1 MSGFLDFL
9 LPAAAVAGTALTA
22 GAAAPAA
29 AGALAAGEAAS
40 AAIPTA
46 LATDAALAGSS
57 AALAPAAATAAE
69 AAPMAAAA
77 TAPTVDAT
85 TAAMTANQGLTGV
98 GSAQGTAGVPQG
110 FAQML
115 SPTAPP
121 AQTGALTPGLQVQGL
136 NSVAVPELGTA
147 APGATPNLAP
157 SIQSMTPP
165 AAVGAKPQSL
175 TPQQLNSINQL
186 MNNDGQKPPPQPGA
200 PAAPQGRALPSV
212 QMVGAPQYAT
222 APRGG
227 LASILSPRR

>member
-46 LATDAALAGSS
+46 LATDAALAGGG

-69 AAPMAAAA
+69 VAPVVA
-77 TAPTVDAT
+77 APTVDAT

-147 APGATPNLAP
+147 APWATPNLAP

>member
-40 AAIPTA
+40 AALPTA
-46 LATDAALAGSS
+46 LAADAALAGSG
-57 AALAPAAATAAE
+57 AALAPVAATAAE

-77 TAPTVDAT
+77 AAPTMDAT
-85 TAAMTANQGLTGV
+85 TAAMTANQGLTGAGGV
-98 GSAQGTAGVPQG
+98 QGTAGVPQG

-115 SPTAPP
+115 APAP

-136 NSVAVPELGTA
+136 NSVAVPELGPA
-147 APGATPNLAP
+147 VPGATPELAP

-165 AAVGAKPQSL
+165 ATLKAKPQSL
-175 TPQQLNSINQL
+175 TPQQLNSINSL
-186 MNNDGQKPPPQPGA
+186 MNNEGQKPPPQPGA
-200 PAAPQGRALPSV
+200 PAAPQGRALPSI
-212 QMVGAPQYAT
+212 QMVGAPQYST

>member
-29 AGALAAGEAAS
+29 AGALAATEAAS

-46 LATDAALAGSS
+46 LAADAALAGSG
-57 AALAPAAATAAE
+57 AALAPVAATAAE
-69 AAPMAAAA
+69 AAPVAAAA
-77 TAPTVDAT
+77 AAPTVDAT

-98 GSAQGTAGVPQG
+98 GSAQGAAGVPPG

-115 SPTAPP
+115 APTPAPS
-121 AQTGALTPGLQVQGL
+121 GALTPGLQVQGL
-136 NSVAVPELGTA
+136 NSVAIPETGGVA
-147 APGATPNLAP
+147 PNLAP
-157 SIQSMTPP
+157 SVPSMTPP
-165 AAVGAKPQSL
+165 ATVAKPAQSL
-175 TPQQLNSINQL
+175 TPQQLNSINSL

-200 PAAPQGRALPSV
+200 PAAPQGRALPAI
-212 QMVGAPQYAT
+212 QLVGAPQYST
-222 APRGG
+222 APRLG